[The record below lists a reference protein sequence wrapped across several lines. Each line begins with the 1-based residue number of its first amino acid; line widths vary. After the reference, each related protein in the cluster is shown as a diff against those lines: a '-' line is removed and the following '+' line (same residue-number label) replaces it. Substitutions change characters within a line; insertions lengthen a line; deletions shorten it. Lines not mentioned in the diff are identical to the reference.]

1 MTKTPPEPIEV
12 PENVRRYSRWMIAL
26 ILLTIVGFLM
36 GFPLMLIA
44 LATAPAAAVFG
55 ILALVASAKVPGMG
69 PMRISVAVGLVVC
82 ATSMPIA
89 LFGVLAYDVMAELQD
104 CQQRAVT
111 QTAERACTE
120 AYDEGLADLM
130 DRYGVSIPD

>member
-1 MTKTPPEPIEV
+1 
-12 PENVRRYSRWMIAL
+12 MIAL